1 MRTSQSARISPPTVD
16 KLGAVLRLLNG
27 EALQSVALEVGAP
40 ADVIASWKDRFL
52 EFGRCGLRIDQVA
65 DRRKALKDLRQE
77 FPGPS
82 TVRPAEAR
90 KDHLHV
96 ARDPDQVARDPDQ
109 VARDPGKRRLIGI
122 VGGLGPFAHIDF
134 EMKLLESARELLG
147 ASEDQDFPEWV
158 LCSIPQTPDRT
169 SAYFGTAEDPVPFLE
184 RGIQRLERAG
194 ADFVVVPCN
203 TAHLFL
209 KRLVARTGT
218 RLLSLIDVTVSRASE
233 LVPAGTV
240 GVLATTGTL
249 RSGLYHDALRAQ
261 GLNPISLLDLPD
273 GEELQLRH
281 VMEPIYGPLKEDDH
295 QGGGLKTHGQCPRAE
310 ASLLV
315 AAEALVAAGADLL
328 ILGCTEIPLALDSDQ
343 LEGTPVLD
351 PAQVLAEA
359 TIRLVYS
366 LERPRQAQKVITS
379 A

>member
-1 MRTSQSARISPPTVD
+1 MPLLQSGTISSLTED

-27 EALQSVALEVGAP
+27 EALKAVAFEVGAP
-40 ADVIASWKDRFL
+40 ADVVASWRERFL
-52 EFGRCGLRIDQVA
+52 EFGRCGLHIDRVA
-65 DRRKALKDLRQE
+65 DRRRALKDLRQD
-77 FPGPS
+77 FPGP
-82 TVRPAEAR
+82 RPISRLEGRDDSREA
-90 KDHLHV
+90 
-96 ARDPDQVARDPDQ
+96 ARG
-109 VARDPGKRRLIGI
+109 PGKRRLIGI

-134 EMKLLESARELLG
+134 ERKLLASATELLG

-169 SAYFGTAEDPVPFLE
+169 SAYFGTAADPVPFLE

-218 RLLSLIDVTVSRASE
+218 RLLSLIDVTVSRAEE
-233 LVPAGTV
+233 LAPGGKV
-240 GVLATTGTL
+240 GILATTGTL
-249 RSGLYHDALRAQ
+249 RSGLYHDALRER
-261 GLNPISLLDLPD
+261 GLRPMSPLDLPD
-273 GEELQLRH
+273 GEELQLRE
-281 VMEPIYGPLKEDDH
+281 VMEPIYGPYEEDDH
-295 QGGGLKTHGQCPRAE
+295 QGGGLKTHGQCDLAE

-315 AAEALVAAGADLL
+315 AAKRLVAAGADLL

-343 LEGTPVLD
+343 LGDTPVLD

-366 LERPRQAQKVITS
+366 LDGPHHFQKLTTS
-379 A
+379 S